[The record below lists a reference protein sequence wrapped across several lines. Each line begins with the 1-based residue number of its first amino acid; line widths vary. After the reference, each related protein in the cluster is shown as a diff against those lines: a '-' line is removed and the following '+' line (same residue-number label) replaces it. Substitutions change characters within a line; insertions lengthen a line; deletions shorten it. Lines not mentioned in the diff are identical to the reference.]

1 MRNLMNYL
9 NSKKENIKNGAKKA
23 VATGL
28 VFSILLGGAAMM
40 TACDSK
46 YQNESE
52 TLKSVANQVE
62 KCYKQMAK
70 EIYSNYKEEFS
81 DLIVYKDLQDKSMI
95 ILAGEKA
102 VWNASYEI
110 SGDEYDKL
118 FALAIASGN
127 EKVEASDN
135 RIYVD
140 RETLND
146 ASLNHFVE
154 ELLDNIKGKETSQYQ
169 YLDVPDG
176 LYNET
181 HHLANEGEYEYY
193 DSPNDEII
201 NNIKNYREIYNQY
214 LSEWKTILD
223 EYQTIDID
231 EIRFGKIETKFWNVG
246 DSYENPT
253 GIRYSY
259 NMHIID
265 NVDTNGDG
273 IDDTKRYLNYG
284 IVPMGEGMWSIS
296 DEKAVEAFEKLA
308 QALEVYDGDE
318 NIRHDEDGMWYINPD
333 IIGDGKYAVFNDVFR
348 IVLYDSYLKATHSS
362 YADDPNTYVTFI
374 YEEPIQQ
381 EQSMEQ

>member
-1 MRNLMNYL
+1 M
-9 NSKKENIKNGAKKA
+9 I
-23 VATGL
+23 
-28 VFSILLGGAAMM
+28 
-40 TACDSK
+40 TACNNKPIDSK

-52 TLKSVANQVE
+52 TLKSVAKQVE

-81 DLIVYKDLQDKSMI
+81 DLIVYKDLQGKSMI
-95 ILAGEKA
+95 FLAGEKS

-118 FALAIASGN
+118 FVLAVASGN
-127 EKVEASDN
+127 ENVETDEN

-154 ELLDNIKGKETSQYQ
+154 EILDNIKNKETTRYQ
-169 YLDVPDG
+169 YLDVADG

-181 HHLANEGEYEYY
+181 HHLANDGEYEYY
-193 DSPNDEII
+193 DSPNDAIV
-201 NNIKNYREIYNQY
+201 NNIKDYRESYNEY
-214 LSEWKTILD
+214 LSRWKTTLD
-223 EYQTIDID
+223 EYQAIDAD
-231 EIRFGKIETKFWNVG
+231 EIRFGKIVTKFWQVG
-246 DSYENPT
+246 DSYDNPT

-273 IDDTKRYLNYG
+273 IDDTKRYLKYG
-284 IVPMGEGMWSIS
+284 VVPKGEASGSMS
-296 DEKAVEAFEKLA
+296 DKKAAETFEKLA
-308 QALEVYDGDE
+308 QALELYDGDE
-318 NIRHDEDGMWYINPD
+318 NIRHDEDGMWYINPEVL
-333 IIGDGKYAVFNDVFR
+333 GDGKYAVFNDVFR
-348 IVLYDSYLKATHSS
+348 IVLYDSFILATLTS
-362 YADDPNTYVTFI
+362 YADDPNTYVNFI

-381 EQSMEQ
+381 EQSTEK